1 MGLDIFSPCALG
13 GILNSESI
21 KKLNCKII
29 AGAANNQLEND
40 KIHDIELKERNIVYV
55 PDFLINSGGII
66 SVYHEKIQDLSK
78 EKVFSVTE
86 NIYSKVEDVLKL
98 SSKNNISTNAS
109 AMKIALD
116 RIDRNKKK

>member
-1 MGLDIFSPCALG
+1 LLPK
-13 GILNSESI
+13 SI
-21 KKLNCKII
+21 KKLKCKII

-40 KIHDIELKERNIVYV
+40 KTHDIELKERNIVYV

-66 SVYHEKIQDLSK
+66 SVYHEQIQDLSK
-78 EKVFSVTE
+78 EKVFSMTE

-98 SSKNNISTNAS
+98 STKNNISTNAS